1 MEFRSFD
8 NGLKQQQGGM
18 QNGDKASP
26 SIISATLE
34 QHCMFCILIHF
45 NIVYYQ
51 RRSFKCQPMYSNKA
65 LSPLFYYH
73 SCMFVVFLFYDF
85 SLVCLFVWLL
95 FGLIFTSQSSWA
107 DALLAE
113 LLRSAILSCK
123 SLREL
128 AQLERRTSCAHQMKI
143 TGSSKYYLHLRPF
156 S

>member
-1 MEFRSFD
+1 MTRHRRASF
-8 NGLKQQQGGM
+8 QQLL
-18 QNGDKASP
+18 NSIVCFAYLYILTL
-26 SIISATLE
+26 SIIKGVRLNVSLCIQIKHSHHYFITTLA
-34 QHCMFCILIHF
+34 CL
-45 NIVYYQ
+45 
-51 RRSFKCQPMYSNKA
+51 
-65 LSPLFYYH
+65 LFSYFMT
-73 SCMFVVFLFYDF
+73 SLLFI
-85 SLVCLFVWLL
+85 CLFGWL

-143 TGSSKYYLHLRPF
+143 TGSSNNYLHLRPF